1 MSLIRL
7 VYASQF
13 AQPFNELDALDIIE
27 VSMVNNRK
35 LDITGVLC
43 YSNHYYLQCLEGG
56 RTEVNRLYRKICL
69 DSRHTEPVILMYQ
82 EILHR
87 QFDDWYMGHIPAINI
102 SGGTVLKYSK
112 ERHFNPYTMTPE
124 AAFQFLLELSQIN
137 AVL

>member
-13 AQPFNELDALDIIE
+13 AQPFNELDALDIVE

-43 YSNHYYLQCLEGG
+43 YSNHYYLQCLEGC

-87 QFDDWYMGHIPAINI
+87 QFDDWYMGHIPSINI

-124 AAFQFLLELSQIN
+124 AALKFLLELSQIN

>member
-13 AQPFNELDALDIIE
+13 AQPFNELDALDIVE

-43 YSNHYYLQCLEGG
+43 YSNNYYLQCLEGC
-56 RTEVNRLYRKICL
+56 RDEVNRPYQKICM
-69 DSRHTEPVILMYQ
+69 DKRHTRPVILLYQ
-82 EILHR
+82 DILHR
-87 QFDDWYMGHIPAINI
+87 QFDDWYMGHIPAVNI
-102 SGGTVLKYSK
+102 SGGMVLKHSK
-112 ERHFNPYTMTPE
+112 ERKFNPYDMTPQS
-124 AAFQFLLELSQIN
+124 AFEFLVELSKVN

>member
-1 MSLIRL
+1 
-7 VYASQF
+7 
-13 AQPFNELDALDIIE
+13 
-27 VSMVNNRK
+27 MVNNRK

-43 YSNHYYLQCLEGG
+43 YSNHYYLQCLEGC

-124 AAFQFLLELSQIN
+124 AALKFLLELSQIN